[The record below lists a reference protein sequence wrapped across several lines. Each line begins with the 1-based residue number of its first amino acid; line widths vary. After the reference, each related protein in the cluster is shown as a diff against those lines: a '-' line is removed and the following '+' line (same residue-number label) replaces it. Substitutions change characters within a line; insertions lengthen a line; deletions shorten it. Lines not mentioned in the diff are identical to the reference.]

1 MDGLELMITA
11 LAVSLDALAAAA
23 ATGAMLPRP
32 NLASALKVGLCFG
45 VFQALMPAIGL
56 YAGLNLRAGLL
67 ALDHWA
73 SFGLLLITGWRMIWE
88 EMKKCPEEKCTA
100 DPMHMGRLLILGAAT
115 SMDALAVGVSL
126 AVSGGYLSHHALVI
140 GLTTFVIC
148 TIGFL
153 AGSKM
158 KKILHQKAGAAGGIM
173 LILIGFKILIEHLI
187 KGI

>member
-32 NLASALKVGLCFG
+32 GIRNALKVGLCFG
-45 VFQALMPAIGL
+45 LFQALMPAIGL
-56 YAGLNLRAGLL
+56 VAGRSLRFCLL

-73 SFGLLLITGWRMIWE
+73 AFGLLFITGWRMIWDE
-88 EMKKCPEEKCTA
+88 LQKCPEEDCLG
-100 DPMHMGRLLILGAAT
+100 DPMHFGRLLILGAAT

-126 AVSGGYLSHHALVI
+126 AVSGGYLVQHGLVI
-140 GLTTFVIC
+140 GLTTFAIC
-148 TIGFL
+148 TVGVL
-153 AGSKM
+153 AGGKM
-158 KKILHQKAGAAGGIM
+158 KAILHRRAGIM
-173 LILIGFKILIEHLI
+173 GGVMLLLIGLKILIEHLI